1 MDSIGVQVAVL
12 LAILLLIVLLVSAW
26 RHAGHGG
33 GTGPII
39 TWLVL
44 TALVLWCGAIV
55 AFAAVHAL
63 LFAFGTGAA
72 AAGLIVSGA
81 LLVSAPVALAVIV
94 RRGTHGLSP
103 R

>member
-12 LAILLLIVLLVSAW
+12 LAILLLLVLLASAW
-26 RHAGHGG
+26 RHTGHG
-33 GTGPII
+33 GTGPVI

-44 TALVLWCGAIV
+44 TALVLWCGAIL

-72 AAGLIVSGA
+72 AAGLVVCGA
-81 LLVSAPVALAVIV
+81 MLVATPFALAVIV
-94 RRGTHGLSP
+94 RRTTHDLSP

>member
-1 MDSIGVQVAVL
+1 MDSIGVQVAIL

-33 GTGPII
+33 GTGPVV
-39 TWLVL
+39 TWFVL
-44 TALVLWCGAIV
+44 TALVLWAGGML

-63 LFAFGTGAA
+63 LFAFGTAA
-72 AAGLIVSGA
+72 AAVGLAVCGV
-81 LLVSAPVALAVIV
+81 LLLATPFALAVVV
-94 RRGTHGLSP
+94 RRATHDLSP